1 MKRILSIA
9 ALAALALSVAIPGAA
24 QAQTCAIGDN
34 GVTSNRGGVPAK
46 FTHLDARQ
54 GMNCASARYV
64 LNKWLR
70 PAYAKT
76 YSYGLPARFYD
87 GYVTWYCGKV
97 SYLRWSCE
105 EYDSGTSFRFTA
117 YRK

>member
-1 MKRILSIA
+1 V
-9 ALAALALSVAIPGAA
+9 VASG
-24 QAQTCAIGDN
+24 
-34 GVTSNRGGVPAK
+34 
-46 FTHLDARQ
+46 LRQ
-54 GMNCASARYV
+54 D
-64 LNKWLR
+64 LQL
-70 PAYAKT
+70 
-76 YSYGLPARFYD
+76 LPARFYD